1 MTDTNWGILEKIKV
15 ENFKSIKKMDLSLKP
30 LNIIV
35 GPNGVGKSNFIGV
48 FDLLYNIG
56 EKQLQR
62 YTSVNGGADRF
73 LHFGSKVSNNISIKL
88 AFPINTYECRLLYAT
103 GNKFVFDKEEGCVTG
118 GGYHSKCDIFTET
131 GAEES
136 KFQYLNSD
144 SIGGYIKDYLNGLRK
159 YHFHDTTKESP
170 LKQSSKKNDCGRLR
184 GDGSNLAAMLYRFK
198 ERDVYQSYY
207 NKIVEIIRMVAPFFE
222 DFILEPDENDNITL
236 VWKHK
241 DSDKYFDAF
250 DLSDGTLRFIA
261 LTTLL
266 SQPDILMPQTIIID
280 EPELGLHPY
289 ALKVL
294 AEQMKSVALRGKQIV
309 ATSQSV
315 TFINEFS
322 YEDIVVADRKD
333 EQSVFRRLEEN
344 EVKNWLDEFAMGDIW
359 EKNIIGG
366 TPNEF

>member
-1 MTDTNWGILEKIKV
+1 MSGNSLSTLEQIEV
-15 ENFKSIKKMDLSLKP
+15 EGFKSIKQMRLNLQP

-35 GPNGVGKSNFIGV
+35 GPNGVGKSNLIGI

-56 EKQLQR
+56 EAQLQK
-62 YTSVNGGADRF
+62 YISTNGGADRF
-73 LHFGSKVSNNISIKL
+73 LYFGAKNTKEIKITL
-88 AFPINTYECRLLYAT
+88 KFPINNYKCCLMYAA
-103 GNKFVFDKEEGCVTG
+103 GNKLIFETEEGRVTG
-118 GGYHSKCDIFTET
+118 GGYYPKTTPITPV

-136 KFQYLNSD
+136 NLRKHSGT

-198 ERDVYQSYY
+198 ERDVYQPYY
-207 NKIVEIIRMVAPFFE
+207 RNIVEIIQMVAPFFE
-222 DFILEPDENDNITL
+222 DFVLEPDENDNIKL
-236 VWKHK
+236 AWKHK

-266 SQPDILMPQTIIID
+266 SQPDILMPKTIIID

-294 AEQMKSVALRGKQIV
+294 AEQMKKVAARGKQII
-309 ATSQSV
+309 ASSQSV

-322 YEDIVVADRKD
+322 YKDIVVADRKD
-333 EQSVFRRLEEN
+333 EQSIFRRLEEN

-366 TPNEF
+366 TPNDF